1 MRRAAN
7 RRNVRRGGRHP
18 GMIHAARL
26 SLAALALAACGGGS
40 GTPAPDAGDAATP
53 FDGATADGTTA
64 DGTTA
69 DGALPPDGAPPGDG
83 PSADAGPVTCGA
95 PAPIPSATA
104 TVGPTGGAV
113 TLPGPLRPT
122 LTVPPGALAAPT
134 ALTVTPTIVELPA
147 SRRALSA
154 VYALLPAD
162 VGFATPA
169 TLAIDAGALLDP
181 DDVALFFSA
190 TAAGPYTQVVT
201 ARTGTVYTADV
212 PGGGYAYAARVS
224 APPALT
230 ATTCAPVTL
239 APYVPPPPAPAPPPA
254 GVLFST
260 PSLSGD
266 YYAIYPRATAGGFT
280 FTSGFKLE
288 ALWTAVLA
296 PYSASGVGAAPQ
308 SFRHL
313 PRYLM
318 GADSVPSTGGTT
330 LVAYESNATGSEIWV
345 TRRDAAGQAVGTAV
359 AISGTPVIDL
369 HPRLA
374 PTANGGAFVAW
385 LVRDTTA
392 NTTWI
397 RAAAI
402 AADLTVTR
410 VVDVTTPQLGV
421 GVGYP
426 VVVSDGVTAGVA
438 WPWNDNSAAAG
449 VRYQAFDALTG
460 CARTEIIP
468 VAAGLVAAVQVSA
481 TAVGAQGLI
490 AYSRTGSVDATRLRL
505 IDLATGHLGASRLLG
520 PGLHHTGVAVSAT
533 AGPVVI
539 GIDDGTVPSS
549 IRGYHLTRELDP
561 RTTAF
566 TLGTVRATADVV
578 QAAAFG
584 AQGAAGW
591 ISETPSTVE
600 GRVAIFACAP

>member
-1 MRRAAN
+1 MTQATR
-7 RRNVRRGGRHP
+7 
-18 GMIHAARL
+18 ISL
-26 SLAALALAACGGGS
+26 SALILAACGGGP
-40 GTPAPDAGDAATP
+40 GTPALDAGDGPAP
-53 FDGATADGTTA
+53 SDGATADGPA
-64 DGTTA
+64 PSDG
-69 DGALPPDGAPPGDG
+69 GLPDGVPTPDAVSVDAAPT
-83 PSADAGPVTCGA
+83 ACGT

-104 TVGPTGGAV
+104 MLGPTGGVV

-122 LTVPPGALAAPT
+122 LTVPAGALAATT

-154 VYALLPAD
+154 VYALLPEGVA
-162 VGFATPA
+162 FATPA
-169 TLAIDAGALLDP
+169 TLAIDAGALPDP
-181 DDVALFFSA
+181 DDVALFVSE

-212 PGGGYAYAARVS
+212 PGGVYAYAARVS
-224 APPALT
+224 AAPALT

-239 APYVPPPPAPAPPPA
+239 TPYVPPPPAEPPPPA
-254 GVLFST
+254 GVMFSAL
-260 PSLSGD
+260 PLSGD

-280 FTSGFKLE
+280 FTGAFKLE
-288 ALWTAVLA
+288 SLWTAVLA

-308 SFRHL
+308 SFRQL

-318 GADSVPSTGGTT
+318 TAESVPSAGGTT
-330 LVAYESNATGSEIWV
+330 LVAYESNATGSEIWI

-359 AISGTPVIDL
+359 AISGTPVFDL
-369 HPRLA
+369 RPRLV
-374 PTANGGAFVAW
+374 PTATGGAFVAW
-385 LVRDTTA
+385 LVRETTA
-392 NTTWI
+392 NTTRI
-397 RAAAI
+397 RAAAV

-410 VVDVTTPQLGV
+410 VFDVTTPQPGV

-426 VVVSDGVTAGVA
+426 AVVSDGVTAGVV
-438 WPWNDNSAAAG
+438 WPWNDNSGAAG
-449 VRYQAFDALTG
+449 VQFQSFDALTG

-490 AYSRTGSVDATRLRL
+490 AYSRTGSFDATRLRL

-533 AGPVVI
+533 DGPVVI

-578 QAAAFG
+578 QAAASG
-584 AQGAAGW
+584 DQGAAGW
-591 ISETPSTVE
+591 TSETPQTVE
-600 GRVAIFACAP
+600 GRIAIFDCSP